1 MLLALRNDQS
11 EVSVAATGRVS
22 EDLPVIKEIL
32 DGLDEPKPNYYRD
45 PWWGEPCSD
54 EAIDALAN
62 EYGELPQDVIEFYK
76 ITNIATFGS
85 FEDMAD
91 PLVAIELRGYLEAI
105 CDPLN
110 YPPMYED
117 GQPKG
122 DGLLPMSLEHDRGC
136 LIELGGPDHGRVIN
150 FPADIEYGFYRTM
163 AWSLG
168 DAVACIR
175 DLYEFGW
182 FQDLGDPTDFFYKT
196 NQSRPPFGTTEY
208 GLAELAKIQPIIDK
222 WNCDPVI
229 ATFNSPY
236 RYNPERPTRPRTT

>member
-1 MLLALRNDQS
+1 M
-11 EVSVAATGRVS
+11 AATGRVS

-54 EAIDALAN
+54 EVIEALAA
-62 EYGELPQDVIEFYK
+62 EYGELPQDVIDFYK
-76 ITNIATFGS
+76 VTNIATFGC
-85 FEDMAD
+85 FEDIAD
-91 PLVAIELRGYLEAI
+91 PLVSIRRRDIIDVLCGEDAQRA
-105 CDPLN
+105 
-110 YPPMYED
+110 YPPMFQD

-122 DGLLPMSLEHDRGC
+122 DGLLLMSSKSDRGC

-150 FPADIEYGFYRTM
+150 HPADIEYGFFRTM

-168 DAVACIR
+168 DAIACLR
-175 DLYEFGW
+175 ELYEFGW
-182 FQDLGDPTDFFYKT
+182 FQNLEGGTEFFEKT
-196 NQSRPPFGTTEY
+196 NQSHPPFGTTEY

-229 ATFNSPY
+229 ATFNSSY
-236 RYNPERPTRPRTT
+236 RYEPERPTRPRPT